1 MNVGEAI
8 TEALRVQRSK
18 DLQEW
23 RNWPS
28 RYGLFWLDR
37 SCLAEDW
44 VAPEPVRA
52 E

>member
-8 TEALRVQRSK
+8 TAAMREQRAK
-18 DLQEW
+18 DLWWW
-23 RNWPS
+23 RVWPS